1 MPKTQN
7 IQSNSQRFMV
17 RSAIGGVSDFSDRG
31 ILGSFKF
38 ASGLDIRKQTDS
50 ISCQQGLTAEGVGV
64 ITDLI
69 YWLVPSSD
77 GNVYGFGDTGLIY
90 KRVGT
95 TWTVVYTDSGKITG
109 AAEWISDSD
118 KYYLYWTVGTNLH
131 RKEIPGNTGWTDV
144 DADAGWPKTNLENVD
159 WHTMKIADG
168 ELLICN
174 GPYVAMVGYDES
186 YTVEAVQVYPNELT
200 KTIIERQGYAIIG
213 TYQDNDSEK
222 GALYSWKSDALN
234 WIQRKDIP
242 SKGINGMVDTEL
254 TLMQAGDQGCFFYS
268 DIINVLSIN
277 SIHEDGQVN
286 PDGVDI
292 DDGLGLFGMWGGTN
306 SGIYTLGRKRK
317 NAPFV
322 LNLDYPLTCDEI
334 GSVKNLGS
342 AILIS
347 YKNGATFGLKRVD
360 SILKGTGTYYSL
372 DLVAPKEFVRPL
384 LWKSVVLRTKEM
396 PTGASITLYY
406 KIDKNGDWVQAKM
419 QDNVSAQTTGH
430 EAVFLIGAEGQ
441 IFEFKIVLTP
451 IANESPEIFMPCYV
465 NFE

>member
-1 MPKTQN
+1 M
-7 IQSNSQRFMV
+7 QRFQV
-17 RSAIGGVSDFSDRG
+17 RSIIGGISDYSDRG
-31 ILGSFKF
+31 VLGSFKF
-38 ASGLDIRKQTDS
+38 ASGIDIRKQTDS

-69 YWLVPSSD
+69 LWLVPSSD
-77 GNVYGFGDTGLIY
+77 GNVYGFGDTGKIY

-95 TWTVVYTDSGKITG
+95 TWTLVYTDSGKITG

-144 DADAGWPKTNLENVD
+144 DADAGWPKTNLENVA
-159 WHTMKIADG
+159 WHTMKIADAM
-168 ELLICN
+168 LMICN

-234 WIQRKDIP
+234 WIQRKEIP
-242 SKGINGMVDTEL
+242 SKGINGMIDTEL
-254 TLMQAGDQGCFFYS
+254 TLMQAGDQGNFFYS
-268 DIINVLSIN
+268 DMSNVLPVNGIQES
-277 SIHEDGQVN
+277 GQVN

-292 DDGLGLFGMWGGTN
+292 DDGLGLFGMYGGTN

-317 NAPFV
+317 NSPFV
-322 LNLDYPLTCDEI
+322 LNLDYPLTATEI

-347 YKNGATFGLKRVD
+347 YKNGGTYGVKRVD
-360 SILKGTGTYYSL
+360 STLKGTGIYESL

-396 PTGASITLYY
+396 PSGTSIACYY
-406 KIDKNGDWVQAKM
+406 RVNKNGSWVQAYM
-419 QDNVSAQTTGH
+419 QGQVATHTTGQ
-430 EAVFLIGAEGQ
+430 EAIFLIGAESQ
-441 IFEFKIVLTP
+441 IFEFKLVLTP
-451 IANESPEIFMPCYV
+451 SANETPEVFLPIYV